1 MKKLIIS
8 LSVLTVLFSVALAGC
23 GDKKDGEV
31 STTSTTTTT
40 TTTTRTTTEADK
52 TSGTSDKENL
62 EDKITSALTDMS
74 TMMDE

>member
-1 MKKLIIS
+1 MRKLIIS
-8 LSVLTVLFSVALAGC
+8 LSVLTVLLSVALAGC

-40 TTTTRTTTEADK
+40 TTTRTTTEADK
-52 TSGTSDKENL
+52 TSETGDKENL
-62 EDKITSALTDMS
+62 EDKITSALTEMS

>member
-1 MKKLIIS
+1 MRKLIIS
-8 LSVLTVLFSVALAGC
+8 LSVLTVLLSVALAGC

-40 TTTTRTTTEADK
+40 TTRTTTEADK
-52 TSGTSDKENL
+52 TSKTSDKENL
-62 EDKITSALTDMS
+62 EDKITSALTEMS